1 LFETL
6 PTSRRERG
14 PRTERHDRSGHF
26 EFRNSN
32 FEFIPRPPGVMGE
45 LRGKFEIRNSKSAI
59 SPFRRRSMI
68 TLRELWR
75 TYHVGDSDVHALRD
89 VTLEIGRGDY
99 LAVMGPSGSGKSTLL
114 NILGCLDRPTS
125 GSYAFAGRDVGLLS
139 DSERTRLRQSEIG
152 FVFQFFHLLP
162 RLTAQGNV
170 ELPML
175 FAGVSRAERRE
186 RAARALEAVGLSD
199 RVHHRPDQLSGGQ
212 RQRVAIAR
220 AVVMEPGL
228 LLADEPTGNLDRAA
242 AVEVMELLGTMN
254 ADGQTVVLVTH
265 DPEVGS
271 RARSAVR
278 MDDGAIVERR

>member
-1 LFETL
+1 M
-6 PTSRRERG
+6 
-14 PRTERHDRSGHF
+14 
-26 EFRNSN
+26 
-32 FEFIPRPPGVMGE
+32 IA
-45 LRGKFEIRNSKSAI
+45 LRDV
-59 SPFRRRSMI
+59 
-68 TLRELWR
+68 WR
-75 TYHVGDSDVHALRD
+75 TYHVGDSDVHAMRD
-89 VTLEIGRGDY
+89 VTLEIAEGDY

-125 GSYAFAGRDVGLLS
+125 GSYTFNGRDVGEIS
-139 DSERTRLRQSEIG
+139 DADRTKLRQTEIG
-152 FVFQFFHLLP
+152 FIFQFFHLLP

-175 FAGVSRAERRE
+175 FAGVARAERRR
-186 RAARALEAVGLSD
+186 RALNALEAVGLTD

-242 AVEVMELLGTMN
+242 AVEVMELLDAMN

-265 DPEVGS
+265 DPEVGA

>member
-1 LFETL
+1 MN
-6 PTSRRERG
+6 R
-14 PRTERHDRSGHF
+14 DRNEDF
-26 EFRNSN
+26 EFRISN
-32 FEFIPRPPGVMGE
+32 FEFASQSGAVIQ
-45 LRGKFEIRNSKSAI
+45 LRD
-59 SPFRRRSMI
+59 
-68 TLRELWR
+68 LWR
-75 TYHVGDSDVHALRD
+75 TYHVGDSDVHAMRD
-89 VTLEIGRGDY
+89 VNLEIAKGDY

-125 GSYAFAGRDVGLLS
+125 GSYSFNGRDVGEIS
-139 DSERTRLRQSEIG
+139 DADRTKLRQTEIG
-152 FVFQFFHLLP
+152 FIFQFFHLLA

-175 FAGVSRAERRE
+175 FAGVARAERRR
-186 RAARALEAVGLSD
+186 RALEALEAVGLTD

-220 AVVMEPGL
+220 AVVMAPGL

-242 AVEVMELLGTMN
+242 AVEVMELLDAMN

>member
-1 LFETL
+1 M
-6 PTSRRERG
+6 
-14 PRTERHDRSGHF
+14 
-26 EFRNSN
+26 
-32 FEFIPRPPGVMGE
+32 IA
-45 LRGKFEIRNSKSAI
+45 LRD
-59 SPFRRRSMI
+59 
-68 TLRELWR
+68 LWR
-75 TYHVGDSDVHALRD
+75 TYHVGDSDVHAMRD
-89 VTLEIGRGDY
+89 VNLEIAKGDY

-125 GSYAFAGRDVGLLS
+125 GSYSFNGRDVGEIS
-139 DSERTRLRQSEIG
+139 DADRTKLRQTEIG
-152 FVFQFFHLLP
+152 FIFQFFHLLA

-175 FAGVSRAERRE
+175 FAGVARAERRR
-186 RAARALEAVGLSD
+186 RALDALEAVGLTD

-242 AVEVMELLGTMN
+242 AAEVMELLDAMN

-265 DPEVGS
+265 DPEVAG
-271 RARSAVR
+271 RATSSIR
-278 MDDGAIVERR
+278 MDDGAIVSASVDQQAHGDG